1 MDSTTTGGDQRS
13 TTSAIAK
20 TEITSASL
28 PSTITNNNN
37 TSILGGN
44 EESSTMEAFNLHD
57 HSDTLEEDPNQ
68 NNTFEQTLDEP
79 ITQSTAITTTTALPK
94 TSDNDTG
101 QYSDLD
107 SSSMTSNEILL

>member
-1 MDSTTTGGDQRS
+1 MDSTTGGDQRS

-37 TSILGGN
+37 TSIMGGN

-57 HSDTLEEDPNQ
+57 HSDTLEEDTNK
-68 NNTFEQTLDEP
+68 NFEQTLDEP
-79 ITQSTAITTTTALPK
+79 ITQSTGLITVLTGA
-94 TSDNDTG
+94 SNNDTG
-101 QYSDLD
+101 
-107 SSSMTSNEILL
+107 MKIV